1 MAPKGAPGTIAAVT
15 TEEIKPTVDFAL
27 LADAVQVVQG
37 KLYVLGG
44 GWDTLFVTQF
54 PARYPT
60 LGLGLRVR
68 VPWSW
73 TDQVLVI
80 GVDLQDEDG
89 GRVLPTPPVA
99 QGVKVARP
107 QGIPEGSDVG
117 VARSFTFNNISFPS
131 AGAFSFVVMLNH
143 EVASRL
149 RFSVRPRP
157 S

>member
-1 MAPKGAPGTIAAVT
+1 VDLVETEDIQPTI
-15 TEEIKPTVDFAL
+15 DFAL

-44 GWDTLFVTQF
+44 GWDTLFVAGL

-89 GRVLPTPPVA
+89 ARVLPTPPLK

-107 QGIPEGSDVG
+107 QGLPEGSDVG
-117 VARSFTFNNISFPS
+117 VARSFTFNNLTFPS
-131 AGAFSFVVMLNH
+131 EGYYSFVVSLND
-143 EVASRL
+143 EVATRL
-149 RFSVRPRP
+149 RFAVRQRP

>member
-1 MAPKGAPGTIAAVT
+1 MTN
-15 TEEIKPTVDFAL
+15 EEIKPAVDFAL

-44 GWDTLFVTQF
+44 GWDTLFVVDF

-73 TDQVLVI
+73 TDQVLLI

-89 GRVLPTPPVA
+89 GRVLPTPPVT
-99 QGVKVARP
+99 QGVKIARP

-131 AGAFSFVVMLNH
+131 AGAYSFVVTLND

>member
-1 MAPKGAPGTIAAVT
+1 MEQDDTV
-15 TEEIKPTVDFAL
+15 IKPTTDFAL

-44 GWDTLFVTQF
+44 GWDTLFVSDF
-54 PARYPT
+54 PARYPS
-60 LGLGLRVR
+60 LGVGLRVR

-73 TDQVLVI
+73 TNQVLVI

-89 GRVLPTPPVA
+89 GRVLPAPPLA

-107 QGIPEGSDVG
+107 KGIPEGSDIG
-117 VARSFTFNNISFPS
+117 IARSFTFNNLSFPHE
-131 AGAFSFVVMLNH
+131 GAYSFVISLNT

-149 RFSVRPRP
+149 RFAVRSRP
-157 S
+157 QG

>member
-1 MAPKGAPGTIAAVT
+1 VGRIDFVT

-44 GWDTLFVTQF
+44 GWDTLFVADF
-54 PARYPT
+54 PARYPS

-107 QGIPEGSDVG
+107 QGIPEGSDIG
-117 VARSFTFNNISFPS
+117 VARSFTFNNLSFPS
-131 AGAFSFVVMLNH
+131 SGAYSFVVMLNN